1 MHESVY
7 GISHKIRLYHC
18 LSRLN
23 ENIDFALSPLCMV
36 FMKVLHLPVIKLNCM
51 CCLCRMSEN
60 IPNFLLSLLC
70 IAYAKVLVVSA
81 VELNLC
87 IFFMVW
93 VRTFLILSCIMND
106 NMRCPP
112 CTWYI

>member
-1 MHESVY
+1 MKVFMVSVIKVGFMHW
-7 GISHKIRLYHC
+7 
-18 LSRLN
+18 LSGLN
-23 ENIDFALSPLCMV
+23 ENVIDFAFSPLCMV
-36 FMKVLHLPVIKLNCM
+36 CMKVLLLPVIKLNGM